1 MAPRK
6 MTRQA
11 NWEVIDLSVQH
22 TIYKAWEVAFLAVP
36 RIPWAVFSV
45 YQVCL
50 YYKLATYDSLIE
62 LLVYCTELYLVGGLN
77 LM

>member
-1 MAPRK
+1 M
-6 MTRQA
+6 
-11 NWEVIDLSVQH
+11 SC
-22 TIYKAWEVAFLAVP
+22 
-36 RIPWAVFSV
+36 FSV
-45 YQVCL
+45 YRVCL